1 MSIKLIDWQWLW
13 DNIFIEIFLL
23 NYIST
28 ENIYLITNSWQHLK
42 NK

>member
-1 MSIKLIDWQWLW
+1 MSTKLIDWQWLW

-23 NYIST
+23 NYISR